1 VCGGQILSDPARVA
15 VASDGRIRGSFPAT
29 GWLRSWGSSPLQ
41 RLAPAH
47 APERVSA
54 RSRIRGSRRCSDEP
68 CPAANGVTRALC
80 WPCWPFPAVR
90 HAPFE
95 DFPSSTAVSPH
106 DDRCLPAVAVPPS
119 PRPQPKLRSDTVVRP
134 PDPGLAMLEDQL
146 ASPGLARIAR
156 RRPLLCHFLQRERQ
170 GVAPVTPSV
179 TPLSL
184 SSASDHPAKDGV
196 GRLPG
201 DGRSLHPPSLT
212 WRLGCPK
219 CPCVLDTMRWS
230 LHACP

>member
-1 VCGGQILSDPARVA
+1 MCIEYRRVLFRSPRACLEIRFCVLSPPFRTHVCGGQILSDPARVA

-68 CPAANGVTRALC
+68 CPATNGVTRALC

-134 PDPGLAMLEDQL
+134 PDPGLAML
-146 ASPGLARIAR
+146 RILEER
-156 RRPLLCHFLQRERQ
+156 RVGEACRIRGAQCIVNKKSSLCK
-170 GVAPVTPSV
+170 SI
-179 TPLSL
+179 S
-184 SSASDHPAKDGV
+184 
-196 GRLPG
+196 
-201 DGRSLHPPSLT
+201 
-212 WRLGCPK
+212 
-219 CPCVLDTMRWS
+219 
-230 LHACP
+230 